1 MASSTPS
8 IWLASAAC
16 ILLTSGIVCQKLCK
30 SRPEW
35 IKALA
40 TLGQPRK
47 QKLPGTAIVCGGSIA
62 GTVTA
67 RILADHFERVVIV
80 DPEILDNEKPKTRIM
95 QYNAAHIFLS
105 LFANGARRLWPNFDA
120 EFEAAGG
127 RLVPADP
134 QIHYSGVL
142 LPSPYKDY
150 PLGRLPDTLHPT
162 ASNIT
167 VLAGTVRGLQASADM
182 NSIQS
187 VIVRRL
193 DGNQTSLHDVALVVD
208 CTGTTQA
215 GFKWLK
221 STGFP
226 LPENLRCSYNGN
238 LHYAT
243 LCFAVPL
250 ELEAT
255 LPIPRANIK
264 TALIYCNMQGSSL
277 VGLFKTENN
286 TMQLLISD
294 AGDVF
299 LPRVASDVLPFV
311 LGFDGQAP
319 IPSWFLETV
328 AILCEN
334 GNPSFD
340 NIKIP
345 TQSYVQYH
353 SLPAAALPSNFI
365 AIGDSNLQLN
375 PVHGQG
381 FTKIMLNGL
390 ALNSLLNTIKAGI
403 YKLPRDFSARYFRNN
418 AAHTQG
424 LWDATRLHDYG
435 FSSCQPMEGETKDTG
450 RILRWFELKLISAA
464 TQDDEVASA
473 LWHVR
478 HLLAPETALL
488 APTVLWK
495 VLWTQIH
502 LSAQAESDAG
512 TEGIRAKG
520 LVRDT

>member
-47 QKLPGTAIVCGGSIA
+47 QKLPGSAIVCGGSIA

-67 RILADHFERVVIV
+67 RILADHFERVIVV
-80 DPEILDNEKPKTRIM
+80 DPEIYDNEKPKTRIM

-105 LFANGARRLWPNFDA
+105 LFAIGARRLWPNFDT

-127 RLVPADP
+127 RLVPADT
-134 QIHYSGVL
+134 QTHYSGVM

-150 PLGRLPDTLHPT
+150 PLGRLPDTLAIRRPTAQKVLHRLLMQHPT
-162 ASNIT
+162 ALNIT
-167 VLAGTVRGLQASADM
+167 LLAGTVRGVQASADM

-187 VIVRRL
+187 VIVRKL
-193 DGNQTSLHDVALVVD
+193 DGTQTSLNDVALVAD

-221 STGFP
+221 SAGFP
-226 LPENLRCSYNGN
+226 IPENLRCSYNGN

-243 LCFAVPL
+243 ICFAVSP

-255 LPIPRANIK
+255 LPVPSANTK
-264 TALIYCNMQGSSL
+264 PALIYSNIQGTSL
-277 VGLFKTENN
+277 VGLWKTENN
-286 TMQLLISD
+286 TMQLLFSD
-294 AGDVF
+294 AGDAS
-299 LPRVASDVLPFV
+299 LPRIASDVLPFV
-311 LGFDGQAP
+311 SGFEGQAP

-365 AIGDSNLQLN
+365 AIGDSSLQLN
-375 PVHGQG
+375 PVHAQG

-403 YKLPRDFSARYFRNN
+403 HKLPRDFSARYFKNN
-418 AAHTQG
+418 AAHTHG
-424 LWDATRLHDYG
+424 LWDATRLHG
-435 FSSCQPMEGETKDTG
+435 KNNASRLISFFQTTTRL
-450 RILRWFELKLISAA
+450 RIFELPAYG
-464 TQDDEVASA
+464 
-473 LWHVR
+473 R
-478 HLLAPETALL
+478 
-488 APTVLWK
+488 
-495 VLWTQIH
+495 
-502 LSAQAESDAG
+502 
-512 TEGIRAKG
+512 
-520 LVRDT
+520 